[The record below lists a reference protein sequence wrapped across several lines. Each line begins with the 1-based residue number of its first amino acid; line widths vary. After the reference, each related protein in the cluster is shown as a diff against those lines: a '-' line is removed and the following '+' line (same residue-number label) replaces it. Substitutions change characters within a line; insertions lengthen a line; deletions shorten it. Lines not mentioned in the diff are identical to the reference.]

1 MRPGS
6 RPVTRL
12 MVGLTVAEKYVIVQS
27 RNLGNRI
34 SGVCLMNTEEH
45 NPTPSDQLVF
55 RRSGFAKRA
64 DSVADEMYH
73 MLYKSLFLQNPPVKR
88 LLQSKEFIQF
98 NVDNIGMMVGA
109 HYFHDHRLGR
119 MTMLSY
125 HSSFWDTRIAIP
137 ILLPTKAD
145 TFVKLSGVECDEI
158 LRELGEGDLKWDLD
172 FSSWISRQWDAL
184 SDRERRVGAIWCED
198 GEVSAFL
205 LDRLLQTIKEQTY
218 VGGSTAKW
226 LADALENKDGVL
238 YQDLIRMGLIDE
250 NGAGMP
256 RLKRMMEWL
265 RALSPDDARW
275 NGGDQDGVP
284 WIPKLAGESLKGD
297 PSSADMACLEHI
309 AKAMVA
315 DRSWDREGVEFAAR
329 FHLAGHSS
337 YLRGCHQLPVHIVE
351 FPVIPLKRE
360 RKTKSIDE
368 RNTGLFVG
376 AICAEEGESLEDVEK
391 RLRLLFTVMCLIG
404 GDAAR
409 VLHHETAALAERHAV
424 LAWLQHLRG
433 NSLIAAGRSVS
444 EVETRLRRLDN
455 APLDLC
461 GELAHARVQ
470 IEGFS
475 RVMSVMLK
483 VKAGES
489 HGIAELE
496 EKKIE
501 ARFFVLAVVRRIM
514 SLLAE
519 DRNISSRLRE
529 DMEVQ
534 GVLKRHQS
542 LTEYVRSHITTHV
555 EPEGLSFHADEGFL
569 REAAVEMVLNALKR
583 HQWKHGPIEITLR
596 GSVKQIRFGVTNS
609 VTSRMRADLEE
620 AARHKLGLGYNLILS
635 IASILGGRIS
645 YVFPDEDT
653 YTMEL
658 VLPR

>member
-1 MRPGS
+1 MS
-6 RPVTRL
+6 
-12 MVGLTVAEKYVIVQS
+12 
-27 RNLGNRI
+27 
-34 SGVCLMNTEEH
+34 TEEQI
-45 NPTPSDQLVF
+45 PSPSDQLVF
-55 RRSGFAKRA
+55 RRSGFANRA

-125 HSSFWDTRIAIP
+125 HSSFWDNRIAIP

-145 TFVKLSGVECDEI
+145 TFVKLSPAECEEI
-158 LRELGEGDLKWDLD
+158 LKELGEGDLKWDLD

-198 GEVSAFL
+198 GEVWAFL
-205 LDRLLQTIKEQTY
+205 LDRLLQTAKEQTY
-218 VGGSTAKW
+218 VGGSASKW
-226 LADALENKDGVL
+226 LADEFENKGGVL
-238 YQDLIRMGLIDE
+238 YQSLMQMGLIDE
-250 NGAGMP
+250 VGAGTP
-256 RLKRMMEWL
+256 RLKRMVEWL
-265 RALSPDDARW
+265 RSLSPGDARW
-275 NGGDQDGVP
+275 NGAGQDRVP
-284 WIPKLAGESLKGD
+284 WIPKLAGESLECD
-297 PSSADMACLEHI
+297 PSSADMACLEKI

-315 DRSWDREGVEFAAR
+315 DGSWNRDGVEYAAR

-337 YLRGCHQLPVHIVE
+337 YLRGCHRLPVHIVQ
-351 FPVIPLKRE
+351 FPVLPLKKE
-360 RKTKSIDE
+360 RKTKNIDE
-368 RNTGLFVG
+368 SRAGLFVG
-376 AICAEEGESLEDVEK
+376 AICSEEGEPLEDVEK
-391 RLRLLFTVMCLIG
+391 RIRLLFTVMCLIG

-424 LAWLQHLRG
+424 LSWLQHLRG

-444 EVETRLRRLDN
+444 EVETKLRRLEN
-455 APLDLC
+455 VPLDLC

-501 ARFFVLAVVRRIM
+501 GRLFVLAVVRRIM

-519 DRNISSRLRE
+519 DRNIGSRLRE
-529 DMEVQ
+529 DMEIQ
-534 GVLKRHQS
+534 GVLKRYQS
-542 LTEYVRSHITTHV
+542 LTEYVRANLKTYV
-555 EPEGLSFHADEGFL
+555 EPEGLGFRADEGFL

-583 HQWKHGPIEITLR
+583 HQWKHGPIEIALR

-609 VTSRMRADLEE
+609 LTPRMRADLEE

-645 YVFPDEDT
+645 YVFPEEDT